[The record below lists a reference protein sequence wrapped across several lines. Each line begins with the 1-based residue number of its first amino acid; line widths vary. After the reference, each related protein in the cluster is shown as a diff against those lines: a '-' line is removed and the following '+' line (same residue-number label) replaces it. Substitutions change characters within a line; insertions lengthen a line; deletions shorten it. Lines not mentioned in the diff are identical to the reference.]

1 MSEFYGDDSSDNE
14 EYNQKFKQVYNNY
27 DQEMDIS
34 NIIGNKE
41 HLKYKYEMI
50 LKKLNDELVF
60 LKKEEEKRK
69 QTHPNNPPNNI
80 ASNTSF
86 SSNINSNTSKIKESS
101 INN

>member
-14 EYNQKFKQVYNNY
+14 ECNQKFK
-27 DQEMDIS
+27 QEMDIS
-34 NIIGNKE
+34 NKIINKE
-41 HLKYKYEMI
+41 NLKYKYEMLLI
-50 LKKLNDELVF
+50 QLNDELVF
-60 LKKEEEKRK
+60 LKKEEAKRK

-86 SSNINSNTSKIKESS
+86 SSNINSNISKIKVSG